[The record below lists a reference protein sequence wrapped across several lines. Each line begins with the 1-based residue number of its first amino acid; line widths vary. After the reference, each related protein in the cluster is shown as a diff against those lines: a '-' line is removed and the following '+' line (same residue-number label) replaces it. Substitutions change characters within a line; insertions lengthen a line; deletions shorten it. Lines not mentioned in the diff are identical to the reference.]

1 VSADVLDRIRAA
13 CAEVHRRARFVRIDA
28 ERLRVLAAELG
39 SSPAPASH
47 LDPAHQDLGS
57 REATLAYVL
66 TLDAI
71 NFGSGWFPSLR
82 KRPGLSGYF
91 TIATGLR
98 ERFEA
103 KGPWSAE
110 ELCGLTA
117 ADCAASFG
125 QDLGVPE
132 AAELMG
138 LFARAL
144 ADLGRHLVTRHAG
157 RFEGPVEE
165 AGGSAAALVEVL
177 AQITAYRDVSRY
189 EELEVPLFK
198 RAQLTAADLAAAFR
212 GEGPGRFR
220 DLDRLTLFADNLVPH
235 VLRREG
241 VLVYEASLARR
252 IDAEELLPAGSLEEV
267 EIRAVA
273 VHAVERCVAEIAR
286 GGGHSTAQALD
297 SVLWNRGQR
306 PELKATPRHRTRSV
320 YY

>member
-1 VSADVLDRIRAA
+1 MSADVLDRIRAA

-28 ERLRVLAAELG
+28 ERLRALAAELG

-71 NFGSGWFPSLR
+71 NFGSGWFPALR

-117 ADCAASFG
+117 ADCASSFG
-125 QDLGVPE
+125 QDLAVPE

-165 AGGSAAALVEVL
+165 AEGSAAALVEVL

-189 EELEVPLFK
+189 EELEVPFFK

-286 GGGHSTAQALD
+286 GGGRSTAQALD
-297 SVLWNRGQR
+297 TVLWNRGQR
-306 PELKATPRHRTRSV
+306 PELKAHPRHRTRSV